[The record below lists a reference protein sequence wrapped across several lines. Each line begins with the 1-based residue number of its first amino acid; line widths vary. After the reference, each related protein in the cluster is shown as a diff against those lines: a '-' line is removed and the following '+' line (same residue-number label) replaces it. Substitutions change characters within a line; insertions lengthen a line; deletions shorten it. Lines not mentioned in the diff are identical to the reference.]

1 MMTLVPFFAY
11 VVVFASLPLVY
22 ATLKTATP
30 EKLRDRVFLKSV
42 FKDYLRTVPICA
54 LICLPVLV
62 FPRIVCAYAICLHLV
77 FALPLAL
84 ELGHVHLFGTRVGI
98 NTFYSLFVTNVR
110 ETREFFR
117 QSVSVAQRL
126 LILATWFLPVFFLWR
141 LDAGRAA
148 EDPLRMMWIVGFA
161 AAAVPFFV
169 NLLKGAERRKD
180 GYILNPYSNLICNYV
195 RFRVQYRELK
205 DMIARHSAEPF
216 SGIVSSLP
224 ADEPQTYVV
233 VIGESSSALHHHY
246 CGYARETNEFTD
258 AIGDGMLRFH
268 NVKSPFAQTLPVLEL
283 VLTFADKDHRNLIW
297 EKGSVVDYFHDT
309 GFEVFWMSNQ
319 YALDDTAI
327 TAITA
332 GADKS
337 KCYNFGDMK
346 RFEKAGLDG
355 AMLPDFEKT
364 VLSQDTKKKIVFMH
378 LIGSHSAYV
387 NRYPSEFK
395 HFTGQ
400 APGKSLSAAKAQM
413 LNAYDDSVRYT
424 DWFIAKC
431 VEILRKSTAASYLL
445 YFSDHGEDVFDSCP
459 DKILGHSQLANGPM
473 TKIPMMLWVS
483 DRLDKLRPDIRRRAD
498 AANDGYDLSDV
509 IHTIIDVSSLSNKDF
524 EPFKSILNKR
534 RRVDDGKTDS

>member
-169 NLLKGAERRKD
+169 NLHFQSSPPTFQFAHADSASWPHPAGTSVPPPT
-180 GYILNPYSNLICNYV
+180 G
-195 RFRVQYRELK
+195 
-205 DMIARHSAEPF
+205 MMARDPS
-216 SGIVSSLP
+216 
-224 ADEPQTYVV
+224 
-233 VIGESSSALHHHY
+233 
-246 CGYARETNEFTD
+246 
-258 AIGDGMLRFH
+258 
-268 NVKSPFAQTLPVLEL
+268 
-283 VLTFADKDHRNLIW
+283 
-297 EKGSVVDYFHDT
+297 
-309 GFEVFWMSNQ
+309 
-319 YALDDTAI
+319 
-327 TAITA
+327 
-332 GADKS
+332 
-337 KCYNFGDMK
+337 FG
-346 RFEKAGLDG
+346 
-355 AMLPDFEKT
+355 
-364 VLSQDTKKKIVFMH
+364 V
-378 LIGSHSAYV
+378 
-387 NRYPSEFK
+387 
-395 HFTGQ
+395 
-400 APGKSLSAAKAQM
+400 
-413 LNAYDDSVRYT
+413 SVR
-424 DWFIAKC
+424 
-431 VEILRKSTAASYLL
+431 
-445 YFSDHGEDVFDSCP
+445 
-459 DKILGHSQLANGPM
+459 
-473 TKIPMMLWVS
+473 
-483 DRLDKLRPDIRRRAD
+483 
-498 AANDGYDLSDV
+498 
-509 IHTIIDVSSLSNKDF
+509 
-524 EPFKSILNKR
+524 
-534 RRVDDGKTDS
+534 